1 MKVVEDQFNLYV
13 KLMEECGETV
23 QAASKVLKRGRH
35 GVEKYNLS
43 EECGD
48 ILACIEMMQSRGLI
62 DLHSMNTKKQNTLS
76 KYNNIFSLE
85 GFL

>member
-1 MKVVEDQFNLYV
+1 
-13 KLMEECGETV
+13 MEECGETV

-48 ILACIEMMQSRGLI
+48 ILACIEMMESRGLI
-62 DLHSMNTKKQNTLS
+62 DLHSMNMKKLQTVD
-76 KYNNIFSLE
+76 KYNSIFNQEGSL
-85 GFL
+85 

>member
-1 MKVVEDQFNLYV
+1 VEDQFNLYV

-35 GVEKYNLS
+35 GVEKYSLS

-48 ILACIEMMQSRGLI
+48 VLACIELLEERGLL
-62 DLHSMNTKKQNTLS
+62 DLQSMNMKKRQTHS
-76 KYNNIFSLE
+76 KYDNLFNLGGDLF
-85 GFL
+85 

>member
-1 MKVVEDQFNLYV
+1 MQNQFNLYV

-48 ILACIEMMQSRGLI
+48 VLACIEMMEARGLL
-62 DLHSMNTKKQNTLS
+62 DSQTMNAKKLITLN
-76 KYNNIFSLE
+76 KYNYWDWT
-85 GFL
+85 

>member
-1 MKVVEDQFNLYV
+1 MEDQFNLYV

-48 ILACIEMMQSRGLI
+48 VLACIELLEERGLL
-62 DLHSMNTKKQNTLS
+62 DLHSMNMKKRQTIS
-76 KYNNIFSLE
+76 KYDNIFNQE
-85 GFL
+85 GTL